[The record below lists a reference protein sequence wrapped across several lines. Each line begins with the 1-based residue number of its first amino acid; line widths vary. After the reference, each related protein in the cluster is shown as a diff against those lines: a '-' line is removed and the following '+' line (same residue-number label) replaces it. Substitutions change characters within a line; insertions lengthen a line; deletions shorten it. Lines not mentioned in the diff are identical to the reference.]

1 MSNHE
6 RSLTNF
12 DSALL
17 NQIVSHICQS
27 IITIQQQQPE
37 LLMEKYRKVEWQNTA
52 NQSALSA
59 KFTELLSQSSSREEL
74 INKLKLYL
82 KAFLVPAALNLPMFS
97 QLIAEIREHN
107 PIISDLDNSF
117 NSRSFPVLVPA
128 GITVLLLDAEN
139 LQFNINTEK
148 FLATI
153 CKCPIQVKI
162 AFANWSNRG
171 KLDIELHERGY
182 DLIHVP
188 AGRDNADGKM
198 IAFGSSIHEL
208 YPKAK
213 EVFVCS
219 SDKVMTNLCNN
230 LQQHGLT
237 VYQVSQHGEN
247 INILNNATGET
258 TIHSIKIL
266 PQIPSID
273 QFIWQIKNL
282 IKKEQNLTNTYW
294 IKLSQISRLYKYQY
308 QLHIVNIISKY
319 YPGKSLQDIFI
330 SYPSDFVIHQVDDVG
345 ELYITLFEQQHFYGK
360 DIPLSATNKNS
371 YIQSNLLKHSLST
384 KLDLETAIKN
394 IWEELSKESKNERF
408 DISILAS
415 KFKQRY
421 GKPITEQMKDLGIG
435 GTFAK
440 FLQSCSYFHS
450 YFQVQLKDNKWQVSK
465 LDSPNLTSVLSSVS
479 STKINS
485 AADLEKALK
494 MILTELT
501 KAANNSYVD
510 IGILGIKFHQEYDK
524 PITKQ
529 MKELQI
535 NGSFLKFLQSCNSF
549 QIQKKGNKYKILPS
563 LTMTSG

>member
-6 RSLTNF
+6 RSLTTS

-17 NQIVSHICQS
+17 NQIVSQVCQA

-37 LLMEKYRKVEWQNTA
+37 LLMEKYRKVQWQKTA

-59 KFTELLSQSSSREEL
+59 KFTELLSQTRSREEL
-74 INKLKLYL
+74 INKLQLYL
-82 KAFLVPAALNLPMFS
+82 KAFLVPAALNVPIIS
-97 QLIAEIREHN
+97 ELIAEIRDHN
-107 PIISDLDNSF
+107 PVISDLDSCLNSTL
-117 NSRSFPVLVPA
+117 FPALVPV
-128 GITVLLLDAEN
+128 GIAVLLLDAEN
-139 LQFNINTEK
+139 LQLNINTEK
-148 FLATI
+148 FLGTI
-153 CKCPIQVKI
+153 CQCPIQVKI

-171 KLDIELHERGY
+171 KLDVELHERGY

-247 INILNNATGET
+247 INIFNNATGET
-258 TIHSIKIL
+258 IIHSIKPL
-266 PQIPSID
+266 PEIPSID
-273 QFIWQIKNL
+273 QFVLQVKNL
-282 IKKEQNLTNTYW
+282 IKEEQKQTANYW
-294 IKLSQISRLYKYQY
+294 IKLSQISKLYKTKYQ
-308 QLHIVNIISKY
+308 VNISNVVAKY
-319 YPGKSLQDIFI
+319 LPGKRAKDIFI
-330 SYPSDFVIHQVDDVG
+330 SYPADFVIHQVDDVG
-345 ELYITLFEQQHFYGK
+345 ELYITLFEQQHFFQK
-360 DIPLSATNKNS
+360 EDVNPAKNHKNS
-371 YIQSNLLKHSLST
+371 QIQNNSLANNLTT
-384 KLDLETAIKN
+384 KLDLEKAIKN
-394 IWEELSKESKNERF
+394 IWAELSKESKNESF

-415 KFKQRY
+415 KFKQKY
-421 GKPITEQMKDLGIG
+421 GKPITEQMKELQIG

-440 FLQSCSYFHS
+440 FLQSCSD
-450 YFQVQLKDNKWQVSK
+450 FQVQLKDNKWQVIK
-465 LDSPNLTSVLSSVS
+465 LNSPSSGSVLSSVS
-479 STKINS
+479 SIKINS

-501 KAANNSYVD
+501 KTANNNYVD
-510 IGILGIKFHQEYDK
+510 IGILGIKFHQQYGK

-549 QIQKKGNKYKILPS
+549 QIQQKGNKYKILPS
-563 LTMTSG
+563 VEQWTINN

>member
-6 RSLTNF
+6 RSLTTS

-17 NQIVSHICQS
+17 NQIVSQVCQT

-37 LLMEKYRKVEWQNTA
+37 LLMEKYRKVQWQKTA

-59 KFTELLSQSSSREEL
+59 KFTELLSQTRSREEL
-74 INKLKLYL
+74 INKLQLYL
-82 KAFLVPAALNLPMFS
+82 KAFLVPAALNVPIIS
-97 QLIAEIREHN
+97 ELIAEIRNHN
-107 PIISDLDNSF
+107 PVISDLNSCL
-117 NSRSFPVLVPA
+117 NSTLFPALVPV
-128 GITVLLLDAEN
+128 GIGVLLLDAEN
-139 LQFNINTEK
+139 LQLNINTEK
-148 FLATI
+148 FLGTI
-153 CKCPIQVKI
+153 CQCPIQVKI

-171 KLDIELHERGY
+171 KLDVELHERGY

-247 INILNNATGET
+247 INIFNNATGET
-258 TIHSIKIL
+258 IINSIKPL
-266 PQIPSID
+266 PEIPSID
-273 QFIWQIKNL
+273 QFVLQVKHL
-282 IKKEQNLTNTYW
+282 IKEEQKQTANYW
-294 IKLSQISRLYKYQY
+294 IKLSQISKLYKTKYQ
-308 QLHIVNIISKY
+308 INISNVIAKY
-319 YPGKSLQDIFI
+319 LPGKRARDIFI
-330 SYPSDFVIHQVDDVG
+330 SYPADFVIHQVDDVG
-345 ELYITLFEQQHFYGK
+345 ELYITLFEQQHFFQK
-360 DIPLSATNKNS
+360 EDINPAENNKNS
-371 YIQSNLLKHSLST
+371 QVKNNLLANSLTT
-384 KLDLETAIKN
+384 KLDLEKAIKN
-394 IWEELSKESKNERF
+394 IWSELSKESKNESF
-408 DISILAS
+408 DITILAS
-415 KFKQRY
+415 KFKQKY
-421 GKPITEQMKDLGIG
+421 GKPITEQMKELQIG

-440 FLQSCSYFHS
+440 FLQSCSD
-450 YFQVQLKDNKWQVSK
+450 FQVQLKDNKWQVIK
-465 LDSPNLTSVLSSVS
+465 LNSPSSGSVLSSVS

-501 KAANNSYVD
+501 KTANNNYVD
-510 IGILGIKFHQEYDK
+510 IGILGIKFHQQYGK

-535 NGSFLKFLQSCNSF
+535 NGSFIKFLQSCNSF
-549 QIQKKGNKYKILPS
+549 QIQQKGNKYKIVPS
-563 LTMTSG
+563 ATMTSG

>member
-6 RSLTNF
+6 RSLTTS

-17 NQIVSHICQS
+17 NQIVSQVCQAL
-27 IITIQQQQPE
+27 ITIQQQQPE
-37 LLMEKYRKVEWQNTA
+37 LLMEKYRKVQWQKTA

-59 KFTELLSQSSSREEL
+59 KFTELLSQTRSKEEL
-74 INKLKLYL
+74 INKLQLYL
-82 KAFLVPAALNLPMFS
+82 KAFLVPAALNVPIIS
-97 QLIAEIREHN
+97 ELIAEIRNHN
-107 PIISDLDNSF
+107 PVISDLDSCLNSTL
-117 NSRSFPVLVPA
+117 FPALVPV
-128 GITVLLLDAEN
+128 GIAVLLLDAEN
-139 LQFNINTEK
+139 LQLNINTEK
-148 FLATI
+148 FLGTI
-153 CKCPIQVKI
+153 CQCPIQVKI

-171 KLDIELHERGY
+171 KLDVELHERGY

-247 INILNNATGET
+247 INIFNNTTGET
-258 TIHSIKIL
+258 IIHSIKPL
-266 PQIPSID
+266 PEIPSID
-273 QFIWQIKNL
+273 QFVLQVKHL
-282 IKKEQNLTNTYW
+282 IKEEQKQTANYW
-294 IKLSQISRLYKYQY
+294 IKLSQISKLYKNKYQ
-308 QLHIVNIISKY
+308 VNISNIVAKY
-319 YPGKSLQDIFI
+319 LPGKRAKDIFI
-330 SYPSDFVIHQVDDVG
+330 SYPADFVIHQVDDVG
-345 ELYITLFEQQHFYGK
+345 ELYITLFEQQHFSQK
-360 DIPLSATNKNS
+360 EDINPAENNKNS
-371 YIQSNLLKHSLST
+371 QVKNNSLVNSLTT
-384 KLDLETAIKN
+384 KLDLEKAIKN
-394 IWEELSKESKNERF
+394 IWAELSKQSKNESF

-415 KFKQRY
+415 KFKQKY
-421 GKPITEQMKDLGIG
+421 GKPITEQMKELQIG

-440 FLQSCSYFHS
+440 FLQSCSD
-450 YFQVQLKDNKWQVSK
+450 FQVQLKDNKWQVIK
-465 LDSPNLTSVLSSVS
+465 LNSPSSGSVLSSVS

-501 KAANNSYVD
+501 KTANNNYVD
-510 IGILGIKFHQEYDK
+510 IGILGIKFHQQYDK

-549 QIQKKGNKYKILPS
+549 QIQQKGNKYKIVPS
-563 LTMTSG
+563 VTMTSG

>member
-6 RSLTNF
+6 RSLTTS

-17 NQIVSHICQS
+17 NQIVSQVCQA

-37 LLMEKYRKVEWQNTA
+37 LLMEKYRKVQWQKTA

-59 KFTELLSQSSSREEL
+59 KFTELLSQTRSREEL
-74 INKLKLYL
+74 INKLQLYL
-82 KAFLVPAALNLPMFS
+82 KAFLVPAALNVPIIS
-97 QLIAEIREHN
+97 ELIAEIRDHN
-107 PIISDLDNSF
+107 PVISDLDSCLNSTL
-117 NSRSFPVLVPA
+117 FPALVPV
-128 GITVLLLDAEN
+128 GIAVLLLDAEN
-139 LQFNINTEK
+139 LQLNINTEK
-148 FLATI
+148 FLGTI
-153 CKCPIQVKI
+153 CQCPIQVKI

-171 KLDIELHERGY
+171 KLDVELHERGY

-247 INILNNATGET
+247 INIFNNATGET
-258 TIHSIKIL
+258 IIHSIKPL
-266 PQIPSID
+266 PEIPSID
-273 QFIWQIKNL
+273 QFVLQVKHL
-282 IKKEQNLTNTYW
+282 IKEEQKQTANYW
-294 IKLSQISRLYKYQY
+294 IKLSQISKLYKTKYQ
-308 QLHIVNIISKY
+308 VNISNVVAKY
-319 YPGKSLQDIFI
+319 LPGKRAKDIFI
-330 SYPSDFVIHQVDDVG
+330 SYPADFVIHQVDDVG
-345 ELYITLFEQQHFYGK
+345 ELYITLFEQQHFSQK
-360 DIPLSATNKNS
+360 EDVNPANNHKN
-371 YIQSNLLKHSLST
+371 YQIQNNSLANNLTT
-384 KLDLETAIKN
+384 KLDLEKAIKN
-394 IWEELSKESKNERF
+394 IWAELSKESKNESF

-415 KFKQRY
+415 KFKQKY
-421 GKPITEQMKDLGIG
+421 GKPITEQMKELQIG

-440 FLQSCSYFHS
+440 FLQSCSD
-450 YFQVQLKDNKWQVSK
+450 FQVQLKDNKWQVIK
-465 LDSPNLTSVLSSVS
+465 LNSPSSVSVLSSVS

-485 AADLEKALK
+485 AADLEKALN

-501 KAANNSYVD
+501 KTANNNYVD
-510 IGILGIKFHQEYDK
+510 IGILGIKFHQQYGK

-535 NGSFLKFLQSCNSF
+535 SGSFIKFLQSCSSF
-549 QIQKKGNKYKILPS
+549 QIQQKGNKYKIVPS
-563 LTMTSG
+563 VTMTSG

>member
-1 MSNHE
+1 MSNNE
-6 RSLTNF
+6 RSLTTS

-17 NQIVSHICQS
+17 NQIVSQVCQAL
-27 IITIQQQQPE
+27 ITIQQQQPE
-37 LLMEKYRKVEWQNTA
+37 LLMEKYRKVQWQKTA

-59 KFTELLSQSSSREEL
+59 KFTELLSQTRSKEEL
-74 INKLKLYL
+74 INKLQLYL
-82 KAFLVPAALNLPMFS
+82 KAFLVPAALNVPIIS
-97 QLIAEIREHN
+97 ELIAEIRNHN
-107 PIISDLDNSF
+107 PVISDLDSCLNSTL
-117 NSRSFPVLVPA
+117 FPALVTV
-128 GITVLLLDAEN
+128 GIGVLLLDAEN
-139 LQFNINTEK
+139 LQLNINTEK
-148 FLATI
+148 FLGTI
-153 CKCPIQVKI
+153 CQCPIQVKI

-171 KLDIELHERGY
+171 KLDVELHERGY

-247 INILNNATGET
+247 INIFNNTTGET
-258 TIHSIKIL
+258 IIHSIKPL
-266 PQIPSID
+266 PEIPSID
-273 QFIWQIKNL
+273 QFVLQVKHL
-282 IKKEQNLTNTYW
+282 IKEEQKQTANYW
-294 IKLSQISRLYKYQY
+294 IKLSQISKLYKNKYQ
-308 QLHIVNIISKY
+308 VNISNIVAKY
-319 YPGKSLQDIFI
+319 LPGKRAKDIFI
-330 SYPSDFVIHQVDDVG
+330 SYPADFVIHQVDDVG
-345 ELYITLFEQQHFYGK
+345 ELYITLFEQQHFSQK
-360 DIPLSATNKNS
+360 EDINPAENNKNS
-371 YIQSNLLKHSLST
+371 QVKNNSLVNSLTT
-384 KLDLETAIKN
+384 KLDLEKAIKN
-394 IWEELSKESKNERF
+394 IWAELSKQSKNESF

-415 KFKQRY
+415 KFKQKY
-421 GKPITEQMKDLGIG
+421 GKPITEQMKELQIG

-440 FLQSCSYFHS
+440 FLQSCSD
-450 YFQVQLKDNKWQVSK
+450 FQVQLKDNKWQVIK
-465 LDSPNLTSVLSSVS
+465 LNSPSSGSVLSSVS

-501 KAANNSYVD
+501 KTANNNYVD
-510 IGILGIKFHQEYDK
+510 IGILGIKFHQQYDK

-549 QIQKKGNKYKILPS
+549 QIQQKGNKYKIVPS
-563 LTMTSG
+563 VTMTSG

>member
-6 RSLTNF
+6 RSLTTS

-17 NQIVSHICQS
+17 NQIVSQVCQT

-37 LLMEKYRKVEWQNTA
+37 LLMEKYRKVQWQKTA

-59 KFTELLSQSSSREEL
+59 KFTELLSQTRSREEL
-74 INKLKLYL
+74 INKLQLYL
-82 KAFLVPAALNLPMFS
+82 KAFLVPAALNVPIIS
-97 QLIAEIREHN
+97 ELIAEIRNHN
-107 PIISDLDNSF
+107 PVISDLNSCL
-117 NSRSFPVLVPA
+117 NSTLFPALVPV
-128 GITVLLLDAEN
+128 GIGVLLLDAEN
-139 LQFNINTEK
+139 LQLNINTEK

-153 CKCPIQVKI
+153 CQCPIQVKI

-171 KLDIELHERGY
+171 KLDVELHERGY

-247 INILNNATGET
+247 INILNNTTGET
-258 TIHSIKIL
+258 IIHSIKPL
-266 PQIPSID
+266 PEIPSID
-273 QFIWQIKNL
+273 QFVLQVKHL
-282 IKKEQNLTNTYW
+282 IKEEQKQTANYW
-294 IKLSQISRLYKYQY
+294 IKLSQISKLYKTKYQ
-308 QLHIVNIISKY
+308 VNISNVIAKY
-319 YPGKSLQDIFI
+319 LPGKRARDIFI
-330 SYPSDFVIHQVDDVG
+330 SYPADFVIHQVDDVG
-345 ELYITLFEQQHFYGK
+345 ELYITLFEQQHFSQK
-360 DIPLSATNKNS
+360 EDINPAENNKNS
-371 YIQSNLLKHSLST
+371 QVKNNSLVNSLTT
-384 KLDLETAIKN
+384 KLDLEKAIKN
-394 IWEELSKESKNERF
+394 IWAELSKQSKNESF

-415 KFKQRY
+415 KFKQKY
-421 GKPITEQMKDLGIG
+421 GKPITEQMKELQIG

-440 FLQSCSYFHS
+440 FLQSCSD
-450 YFQVQLKDNKWQVSK
+450 FQVQLKDNKWQVIK
-465 LDSPNLTSVLSSVS
+465 LNSPSSGSVLSSVS

-501 KAANNSYVD
+501 KTANNNYVD
-510 IGILGIKFHQEYDK
+510 IGILGIKFHQQYGK

-535 NGSFLKFLQSCNSF
+535 SGSFIKFLQSCSSF
-549 QIQKKGNKYKILPS
+549 QIQQKGNKFKIVPS
-563 LTMTSG
+563 VTMTSG

>member
-6 RSLTNF
+6 RSLTTS

-17 NQIVSHICQS
+17 NQIVSQVCQT

-37 LLMEKYRKVEWQNTA
+37 LLMEKYRKVQWQKTA

-59 KFTELLSQSSSREEL
+59 KFTELLSQTRSREEL
-74 INKLKLYL
+74 INKLQLYL
-82 KAFLVPAALNLPMFS
+82 KAFLVPAALNVPIIS
-97 QLIAEIREHN
+97 ELIAEIRNHN
-107 PIISDLDNSF
+107 PVISDLNSCL
-117 NSRSFPVLVPA
+117 NSTLFPALVPV
-128 GITVLLLDAEN
+128 GIGVLLLDAEN
-139 LQFNINTEK
+139 LQLNINTEK
-148 FLATI
+148 FLGTI
-153 CKCPIQVKI
+153 CQCPIQVKI

-171 KLDIELHERGY
+171 KLDVELHERGY

-247 INILNNATGET
+247 INIFNNATGET
-258 TIHSIKIL
+258 IINSIKPL
-266 PQIPSID
+266 PEIPSID
-273 QFIWQIKNL
+273 QFVLQVKHL
-282 IKKEQNLTNTYW
+282 IKEEQKQTANYW
-294 IKLSQISRLYKYQY
+294 IKLSQISKLYKTKYQ
-308 QLHIVNIISKY
+308 INISNVIAKY
-319 YPGKSLQDIFI
+319 LPGKRARDIFI
-330 SYPSDFVIHQVDDVG
+330 SYPADFVIHQVDDVG
-345 ELYITLFEQQHFYGK
+345 ELYITLFEQQHFSQK
-360 DIPLSATNKNS
+360 EDINPAENNKNS
-371 YIQSNLLKHSLST
+371 QVKNNLLANSLTT
-384 KLDLETAIKN
+384 KLDLEKAIKN
-394 IWEELSKESKNERF
+394 IWSELSKESKNESF
-408 DISILAS
+408 DITILAS
-415 KFKQRY
+415 KFKQKY
-421 GKPITEQMKDLGIG
+421 GKPITEQMKELQIG

-440 FLQSCSYFHS
+440 FLQSCSD
-450 YFQVQLKDNKWQVSK
+450 FQVQLKDNKWQVIK
-465 LDSPNLTSVLSSVS
+465 LNSPSSGSVLSSVS

-501 KAANNSYVD
+501 KTANNNYVD
-510 IGILGIKFHQEYDK
+510 IGILGIKFHQQYGK

-535 NGSFLKFLQSCNSF
+535 NGSFIKFLQSCNSF
-549 QIQKKGNKYKILPS
+549 QIQQKGNKYKIVPS
-563 LTMTSG
+563 ATMTSG

>member
-6 RSLTNF
+6 RSLTTS

-17 NQIVSHICQS
+17 NQIVSQVCQT

-37 LLMEKYRKVEWQNTA
+37 LLMEKYRKVQWQKTA

-59 KFTELLSQSSSREEL
+59 KFTELLSQTRSREEL
-74 INKLKLYL
+74 INKLQLYL
-82 KAFLVPAALNLPMFS
+82 KAFLVPAALNVPIIS
-97 QLIAEIREHN
+97 ELIAEIRNHN
-107 PIISDLDNSF
+107 PVISDLNSCL
-117 NSRSFPVLVPA
+117 NSTLFPALVPV
-128 GITVLLLDAEN
+128 GIGVLLLDAEN
-139 LQFNINTEK
+139 LQLNINTEK
-148 FLATI
+148 FLGTI
-153 CKCPIQVKI
+153 CQCPIQVKI

-247 INILNNATGET
+247 INIFNNATGET
-258 TIHSIKIL
+258 IINSIKPL
-266 PQIPSID
+266 PEIPSID
-273 QFIWQIKNL
+273 QFVLQVKHL
-282 IKKEQNLTNTYW
+282 IKEEQKQTANYW
-294 IKLSQISRLYKYQY
+294 IKLSQISKLYKTKYQ
-308 QLHIVNIISKY
+308 INISNVIAKY
-319 YPGKSLQDIFI
+319 LPGKRARDIFI
-330 SYPSDFVIHQVDDVG
+330 SYPADFVIHQVDDVG
-345 ELYITLFEQQHFYGK
+345 ELYITLFEQQHFSQK
-360 DIPLSATNKNS
+360 EDINPAENNKNS
-371 YIQSNLLKHSLST
+371 QVKNNLLANSLTT
-384 KLDLETAIKN
+384 KLDLEKAIKN
-394 IWEELSKESKNERF
+394 IWSELSKESKNESF
-408 DISILAS
+408 DITILAS
-415 KFKQRY
+415 KFKQKY
-421 GKPITEQMKDLGIG
+421 GKPITEQMKELQIG

-440 FLQSCSYFHS
+440 FLQSCSD
-450 YFQVQLKDNKWQVSK
+450 FQVQLKDNKWQVSK
-465 LDSPNLTSVLSSVS
+465 LDSPSSGSVLSSVS

-501 KAANNSYVD
+501 KTANNNYVD
-510 IGILGIKFHQEYDK
+510 IGILGIKFHQQYGK

-535 NGSFLKFLQSCNSF
+535 SGSFIKFLQSCSSF
-549 QIQKKGNKYKILPS
+549 QIQQKGNKYKIVPS
-563 LTMTSG
+563 VTMTSG

>member
-6 RSLTNF
+6 RSLTTS

-17 NQIVSHICQS
+17 NQIVSQVCQT

-37 LLMEKYRKVEWQNTA
+37 LLMEKYRKVQWQKTA

-59 KFTELLSQSSSREEL
+59 KFTELLSQTRSREEL
-74 INKLKLYL
+74 INKLQLYL
-82 KAFLVPAALNLPMFS
+82 KAFLVPAALNVPIIS
-97 QLIAEIREHN
+97 ELIAEIRNHN
-107 PIISDLDNSF
+107 PVISDLNSCL
-117 NSRSFPVLVPA
+117 NSTLFPALVPV
-128 GITVLLLDAEN
+128 GIGVLLLDAEN
-139 LQFNINTEK
+139 LQLNINTEK
-148 FLATI
+148 FLGTI
-153 CKCPIQVKI
+153 CQCPIQVKI

-171 KLDIELHERGY
+171 KLDVELHERGY

-247 INILNNATGET
+247 INILNNTTGET
-258 TIHSIKIL
+258 IIHSIKPL
-266 PQIPSID
+266 PEIPSID
-273 QFIWQIKNL
+273 QFVLQVKHL
-282 IKKEQNLTNTYW
+282 IKEEQKQTANYW
-294 IKLSQISRLYKYQY
+294 IKLSQISKLYKTKYQ
-308 QLHIVNIISKY
+308 VNISNVIAKY
-319 YPGKSLQDIFI
+319 LPGKRARDIFI
-330 SYPSDFVIHQVDDVG
+330 SYPADFVIHQVDDVG
-345 ELYITLFEQQHFYGK
+345 ELYITLFEQQHFSQK
-360 DIPLSATNKNS
+360 EDINPAENNKNS
-371 YIQSNLLKHSLST
+371 QVKNNSLVNSLTT
-384 KLDLETAIKN
+384 KLDLEKAIKN
-394 IWEELSKESKNERF
+394 IWTELSKQSKNESF

-415 KFKQRY
+415 KFKQKY
-421 GKPITEQMKDLGIG
+421 GKPITEQMKELQIG

-440 FLQSCSYFHS
+440 FLQSCSD
-450 YFQVQLKDNKWQVSK
+450 FQVQLKDNKWQVSK
-465 LDSPNLTSVLSSVS
+465 LNSPSSGSVLSSVS

-501 KAANNSYVD
+501 KTANNNYVD
-510 IGILGIKFHQEYDK
+510 IGILGIKFHQQYGK

-535 NGSFLKFLQSCNSF
+535 SGSFIKFLQSCSSF
-549 QIQKKGNKYKILPS
+549 QIQQKGNKFKIVPS
-563 LTMTSG
+563 VTMTSG

>member
-6 RSLTNF
+6 RSLTTS

-17 NQIVSHICQS
+17 NQIVSQVCQT

-37 LLMEKYRKVEWQNTA
+37 LLMEKYRKVQWQKTA

-59 KFTELLSQSSSREEL
+59 KFTELLSQTRSREEL
-74 INKLKLYL
+74 INKLQLYL
-82 KAFLVPAALNLPMFS
+82 KAFLVPAALNVPIIS
-97 QLIAEIREHN
+97 ELIAEIRNHN
-107 PIISDLDNSF
+107 PVISDLNSCL
-117 NSRSFPVLVPA
+117 NSTLFPALVPV
-128 GITVLLLDAEN
+128 GIGVLLLDAEN
-139 LQFNINTEK
+139 LQLNINTEK

-153 CKCPIQVKI
+153 CQCPIQVKI

-171 KLDIELHERGY
+171 KLDVELHERGY

-247 INILNNATGET
+247 INILNNTTGKT
-258 TIHSIKIL
+258 IIHSIKPL
-266 PQIPSID
+266 PEIPSID
-273 QFIWQIKNL
+273 QFVLQVKHL
-282 IKKEQNLTNTYW
+282 IKEEQKQTANYW
-294 IKLSQISRLYKYQY
+294 IKLSQISKLYKTKYQ
-308 QLHIVNIISKY
+308 VNISNVIAKY
-319 YPGKSLQDIFI
+319 LPGKRARDIFI
-330 SYPSDFVIHQVDDVG
+330 SYPADFVIHQVDDVG
-345 ELYITLFEQQHFYGK
+345 ELYITLFEQQHFSQK
-360 DIPLSATNKNS
+360 EDINPAENNKNS
-371 YIQSNLLKHSLST
+371 QVKNNSLVNSLTT
-384 KLDLETAIKN
+384 KLDLEKAIKN
-394 IWEELSKESKNERF
+394 IWAELSKQSKNESF

-415 KFKQRY
+415 KFKQKY
-421 GKPITEQMKDLGIG
+421 GKPITEQMKELQIG

-440 FLQSCSYFHS
+440 FLQSCSD
-450 YFQVQLKDNKWQVSK
+450 FQVQLKDNKWQVIK
-465 LDSPNLTSVLSSVS
+465 LNSPSSGSVLSSVS

-501 KAANNSYVD
+501 KTANNNYVD
-510 IGILGIKFHQEYDK
+510 IGILGIKFHQQYGK

-535 NGSFLKFLQSCNSF
+535 SGSFIKFLQSCSSF
-549 QIQKKGNKYKILPS
+549 QIQQKGNKFKIVPS
-563 LTMTSG
+563 VTMTSG

>member
-6 RSLTNF
+6 RSLTTS

-17 NQIVSHICQS
+17 NQIVSQVCQAL
-27 IITIQQQQPE
+27 ITIQQQQPE
-37 LLMEKYRKVEWQNTA
+37 LLMEKYRKVQWQKTA

-59 KFTELLSQSSSREEL
+59 KFTELLSQTRSKEEL
-74 INKLKLYL
+74 INKLQLYL
-82 KAFLVPAALNLPMFS
+82 KAFLVPAALNVPIIS
-97 QLIAEIREHN
+97 ELIAEIRNHN
-107 PIISDLDNSF
+107 PVISDLDRCLNSTL
-117 NSRSFPVLVPA
+117 FPALVTV
-128 GITVLLLDAEN
+128 GIGVLLLDAEN
-139 LQFNINTEK
+139 LQLNINTEK
-148 FLATI
+148 FLGTI
-153 CKCPIQVKI
+153 CQCPIQVKI

-171 KLDIELHERGY
+171 KLDVELHERGY

-247 INILNNATGET
+247 INILNNTTGET
-258 TIHSIKIL
+258 IIHSIKPL
-266 PQIPSID
+266 PEIPSID
-273 QFIWQIKNL
+273 QFVLQVKHL
-282 IKKEQNLTNTYW
+282 IKEEQKQTANYW
-294 IKLSQISRLYKYQY
+294 IKLSQISKLYKTQY
-308 QLHIVNIISKY
+308 QVNISNIVAKY
-319 YPGKSLQDIFI
+319 LPGKRAKDIFI
-330 SYPSDFVIHQVDDVG
+330 SYPADFVIHQVDDVG
-345 ELYITLFEQQHFYGK
+345 ELYITLFEQQHFSQK
-360 DIPLSATNKNS
+360 EDINPAENNKNS
-371 YIQSNLLKHSLST
+371 QVKNNSLVNSLTT
-384 KLDLETAIKN
+384 KLDLEKAIKN
-394 IWEELSKESKNERF
+394 IWAELSKQSKNESF

-415 KFKQRY
+415 KFKQKY
-421 GKPITEQMKDLGIG
+421 GKPITEQMKELQIG

-440 FLQSCSYFHS
+440 FLQSCSD
-450 YFQVQLKDNKWQVSK
+450 FQVQLKDNKWQVIK
-465 LDSPNLTSVLSSVS
+465 LNSPSSGSVLSSVS
-479 STKINS
+479 STNINS

-501 KAANNSYVD
+501 KTANNNYVD
-510 IGILGIKFHQEYDK
+510 IGILGIKFHQQYDK

-549 QIQKKGNKYKILPS
+549 QIQQKGNKYKILPS
-563 LTMTSG
+563 VTMTSG

>member
-6 RSLTNF
+6 RSLTTS

-17 NQIVSHICQS
+17 NQIVSQVCQT

-37 LLMEKYRKVEWQNTA
+37 LLMEKYRKVQWQKTA

-59 KFTELLSQSSSREEL
+59 KFTELLSQTRSREEL
-74 INKLKLYL
+74 INKLQLYL
-82 KAFLVPAALNLPMFS
+82 KAFLVPAALNVPIIS
-97 QLIAEIREHN
+97 ELIAEIRNHN
-107 PIISDLDNSF
+107 PVISDLNSCL
-117 NSRSFPVLVPA
+117 NSTLFPALVPV
-128 GITVLLLDAEN
+128 GIGVLLLDAEN
-139 LQFNINTEK
+139 LQLNINTEK
-148 FLATI
+148 FLGTI
-153 CKCPIQVKI
+153 CQCPIQVKI

-171 KLDIELHERGY
+171 KLDVELHERGY

-237 VYQVSQHGEN
+237 VYQVSQQGEN
-247 INILNNATGET
+247 INIFNNATGKT
-258 TIHSIKIL
+258 IIHSIKPL
-266 PQIPSID
+266 PEIPSID
-273 QFIWQIKNL
+273 QFVLQVKHL
-282 IKKEQNLTNTYW
+282 IKEEQKQTANYW
-294 IKLSQISRLYKYQY
+294 IKLSQISKLYKTKYQ
-308 QLHIVNIISKY
+308 VNISNVIAKY
-319 YPGKSLQDIFI
+319 LPGKRARDIFI
-330 SYPSDFVIHQVDDVG
+330 SYPADFVIHQVDDVG
-345 ELYITLFEQQHFYGK
+345 ELYITLFEQQHFFQK
-360 DIPLSATNKNS
+360 EDINPAENNKNS
-371 YIQSNLLKHSLST
+371 QVKNNSLVNSLTT
-384 KLDLETAIKN
+384 KLDLEKAIKN
-394 IWEELSKESKNERF
+394 ILSELSKESKNESF

-415 KFKQRY
+415 KFKQKY
-421 GKPITEQMKDLGIG
+421 GKPITEQMKELQIG

-440 FLQSCSYFHS
+440 FLQSCSD
-450 YFQVQLKDNKWQVSK
+450 FQVQLKDNKWQISK
-465 LDSPNLTSVLSSVS
+465 LDSPSPVSVLSSVS

-501 KAANNSYVD
+501 KTANNNYVD
-510 IGILGIKFHQEYDK
+510 IGILGIKFHQQYGK

-535 NGSFLKFLQSCNSF
+535 NGSFIKFLQSCSSF
-549 QIQKKGNKYKILPS
+549 QIQQKGNKFKIVPS
-563 LTMTSG
+563 VTMTSG

>member
-6 RSLTNF
+6 RSLTTS

-17 NQIVSHICQS
+17 NQIVSQVCQT

-37 LLMEKYRKVEWQNTA
+37 LLMEKYRKVQWQKTA

-59 KFTELLSQSSSREEL
+59 KFTELLSQTRSRKEL
-74 INKLKLYL
+74 INKLQLYL
-82 KAFLVPAALNLPMFS
+82 KAFLVPAALNVPIIS
-97 QLIAEIREHN
+97 ELIAEIRNHN
-107 PIISDLDNSF
+107 PVISDLNSCL
-117 NSRSFPVLVPA
+117 NSTLFPALVPV
-128 GITVLLLDAEN
+128 GIGVLLLDAEN
-139 LQFNINTEK
+139 LQLNINTEK
-148 FLATI
+148 FLGTI
-153 CKCPIQVKI
+153 CQCPIQVKI

-171 KLDIELHERGY
+171 KLDVELHERGY

-219 SDKVMTNLCNN
+219 SDKVMTNLCNH

-247 INILNNATGET
+247 INIFNNATGET
-258 TIHSIKIL
+258 IIHSIKPL
-266 PQIPSID
+266 PEIPSID
-273 QFIWQIKNL
+273 QFVLQVKHL
-282 IKKEQNLTNTYW
+282 IKEEQKQTANYW
-294 IKLSQISRLYKYQY
+294 IKLSQISKLYKTKYQ
-308 QLHIVNIISKY
+308 VNISNVIAKY
-319 YPGKSLQDIFI
+319 LPGKRARDIFI
-330 SYPSDFVIHQVDDVG
+330 SYPADFVIHQVDDVG
-345 ELYITLFEQQHFYGK
+345 ELYITLFEQQHFFQK
-360 DIPLSATNKNS
+360 EDINPAENNKNS
-371 YIQSNLLKHSLST
+371 QVKNNSLVHILTT
-384 KLDLETAIKN
+384 KLDLEKAIKN
-394 IWEELSKESKNERF
+394 ILSELSKESKNESF

-415 KFKQRY
+415 KFKQKY
-421 GKPITEQMKDLGIG
+421 GKPITEQMKELQIG

-440 FLQSCSYFHS
+440 FLQSCSD
-450 YFQVQLKDNKWQVSK
+450 FQVQLKDNKWQISK
-465 LDSPNLTSVLSSVS
+465 LDSPSPVSVLSSVS

-501 KAANNSYVD
+501 KTANNNYVD
-510 IGILGIKFHQEYDK
+510 IGILGIKFHQQYGK

-535 NGSFLKFLQSCNSF
+535 SGSFIKFLQSCSSF
-549 QIQKKGNKYKILPS
+549 QIQQKGNKFKIVPS
-563 LTMTSG
+563 VTMTSG

>member
-6 RSLTNF
+6 RSLTTS

-17 NQIVSHICQS
+17 NQIVSQVCQAL
-27 IITIQQQQPE
+27 ITIQQQQPE
-37 LLMEKYRKVEWQNTA
+37 LLMEKYRKVQWQKIA

-59 KFTELLSQSSSREEL
+59 KFTELLSQTRSKEEL
-74 INKLKLYL
+74 INKLQLYL
-82 KAFLVPAALNLPMFS
+82 KAFLVPAALNVPIIS
-97 QLIAEIREHN
+97 ELIAEIRNHN
-107 PIISDLDNSF
+107 PVISDLDRCLNSTL
-117 NSRSFPVLVPA
+117 FPALVPV
-128 GITVLLLDAEN
+128 GIAVLLLDAEN
-139 LQFNINTEK
+139 LQLNINTEK
-148 FLATI
+148 FLGTI
-153 CKCPIQVKI
+153 CQCPIQVKI

-171 KLDIELHERGY
+171 KLDVELHERGY

-247 INILNNATGET
+247 INIFNNATGET
-258 TIHSIKIL
+258 IIHSIKPL
-266 PQIPSID
+266 PEIPSID
-273 QFIWQIKNL
+273 QFVLQVKHL
-282 IKKEQNLTNTYW
+282 IKEEQKQTANYW
-294 IKLSQISRLYKYQY
+294 IKLSQISKLYKNKYQ
-308 QLHIVNIISKY
+308 VNISNIVAKY
-319 YPGKSLQDIFI
+319 LPGKRAKDIFI
-330 SYPSDFVIHQVDDVG
+330 SYPADFVIHQVDDVG
-345 ELYITLFEQQHFYGK
+345 ELYITLFEQQHFSQK
-360 DIPLSATNKNS
+360 EDINPAENNKNS
-371 YIQSNLLKHSLST
+371 QVKNNSLVNSLTT
-384 KLDLETAIKN
+384 KLDLEKAIKN
-394 IWEELSKESKNERF
+394 IWAELSKQSKNESF

-415 KFKQRY
+415 KFKQKY
-421 GKPITEQMKDLGIG
+421 GKPITEQMKELQIG

-440 FLQSCSYFHS
+440 FLQSCSD
-450 YFQVQLKDNKWQVSK
+450 FQVQLKDNKWQVIK
-465 LDSPNLTSVLSSVS
+465 LNSPSSGSVLSSVS

-501 KAANNSYVD
+501 KTANNNYVD
-510 IGILGIKFHQEYDK
+510 IGILGIKFHQQYDK

-549 QIQKKGNKYKILPS
+549 QIQQKGNKYKIVPS
-563 LTMTSG
+563 VTMTSG